1 MPESVLKDV
10 ERVMQYIEQ
19 VHGLADEHRN
29 ELGFLARGAYLEAA
43 MKGNLWVAIDV
54 VSGVFQGYL
63 LFGGRHPHLRIFHL
77 CVRAEHRSAG
87 VARRI
92 ITELIRYGTN
102 LSYFNITAR
111 VSSELDA
118 NGFWQRS
125 GFRIIKQ
132 IPGRRPATILNIY
145 SYDMDVPSLFDD
157 GSGKRLSINQAA
169 LQIDPKR
176 PLLPTPSYVID
187 LNVFFDAIRNR
198 DLGQCA
204 QILASALKHQI
215 RLFVTH
221 EFVKELGRSTKD
233 SSADPVLVF
242 AKQLPRLAP
251 PDARTMERL
260 VTDLKALFASTPPGP
275 REWTVNDT
283 SDQIHLATSIH
294 HQAFGFVTSDGTI
307 LRNSAKLHDRYGLDI
322 VSPTDIV
329 DSLERNEDQS
339 HVMSI
344 TSETRQL
351 TVSVID
357 DGNRADV
364 DRFLSRR
371 APDGGDL
378 TALLAPDPLQPCPES
393 IVVSSSC
400 QIIAMGVWPTMPG
413 PGRDAFIRV
422 YVEEEHPDSDRAIDH
437 ILEWGSGFGNRERAW
452 LFNLKIPPDQ
462 LRTRETA
469 LRRGFLR
476 RGEPSSGASVDLC
489 RVVNQGL
496 VSEESW
502 RRFRRD
508 FLDLTNLM
516 LPEVMPTYNE
526 MMKTGIVLG
535 REGGLPSSTL
545 SLFDFETFISPGYLV
560 GAGRE
565 AVIVPIRESYSDEL
579 LPPTRRQGLLFSQ
592 NEADFRLERAY
603 FLRAGMHKRIPRGTI
618 VVFYVSH
625 ERQQAVALG
634 RVTFSGTLTKTQ
646 ALLNLI
652 RQGVLTEAEIHQ
664 RVNERDEIAVFT
676 FDNVL
681 AFRQSI
687 DFQRLKNMGC
697 VDPTNLVT
705 AQTISHES
713 FGRIVGEAFGSENG

>member
-19 VHGLADEHRN
+19 VHGLADEHRD
-29 ELGFLARGAYLEAA
+29 EVGFLARGAYLEAA

-54 VSGVFQGYL
+54 ASGAFQGYL

-77 CVRAEHRSAG
+77 CVRPEHRSVG

-92 ITELIRYGTN
+92 ITEFILYATN
-102 LSYFNITAR
+102 LSYLNITAR

-132 IPGRRPATILNIY
+132 IPGRRSATILNIY

-157 GSGKRLSINQAA
+157 GNSQRSSINQAA

-187 LNVFFDAIRNR
+187 LNVFLDAIRSR

-221 EFVKELGRSTKD
+221 EFVIELERNIKD
-233 SSADPVLVF
+233 SRVDPVLVL
-242 AKQLPRLAP
+242 AKELPRLAP
-251 PDARTMERL
+251 PDARTMTKL
-260 VTDLKALFASTPPGP
+260 VTDLRALFASTPPGP

-307 LRNSAKLHDRYGLDI
+307 LRNAVKLHDRYSLDV

-329 DSLERNEDQS
+329 DSLERDEDQS
-339 HVMSI
+339 HVTSI

-357 DGNRADV
+357 ARNRADTN
-364 DRFLSRR
+364 RFLSRR
-371 APDGGDL
+371 APDSGNI
-378 TALLAPDPLQPCPES
+378 TALPTRDPLQQLPES
-393 IVVSSSC
+393 VVVSSSC
-400 QIIAMGVWPTMPG
+400 QIIAMGVWSTMPG
-413 PGRDAFIRV
+413 PGRDAFVHV
-422 YVEEEHPDSDRAIDH
+422 YVEEELPDSDRAIDH
-437 ILEWGSGFGNRERAW
+437 ILEWGSGLGKRDRAW
-452 LFNLKIPPDQ
+452 LFNLKIPGDQ
-462 LRTRETA
+462 LRTRQTA
-469 LRRGFLR
+469 FRRGFLR
-476 RGEPSSGASVDLC
+476 RGRPSSSTSVDLS
-489 RVVNQGL
+489 RVVYKG
-496 VSEESW
+496 VVPEVRW

-508 FLDLTNLM
+508 FLDLTNLI
-516 LPEVMPTYNE
+516 LPEAMPTYNE
-526 MMKTGIVLG
+526 MMKTGIVVDRG
-535 REGGLPSSTL
+535 GGLPSVTL
-545 SLFDFETFISPGYLV
+545 SLFDFETSISPGYLI
-560 GAGRE
+560 GAGRG
-565 AVIVPIRESYSDEL
+565 AVIVPIKESYSDEL

-603 FLRAGMHKRIPRGTI
+603 FLKAGIHQRIPRGTV

-625 ERQQAVALG
+625 SRQQAVALG

-646 ALLNLI
+646 ALLNLT
-652 RQGVLTEAEIHQ
+652 RQGVLSEAEIHE
-664 RVNERDEIAVFT
+664 RANERDEIAVFT

-681 AFRQSI
+681 TFRQSV
-687 DFQRLKNMGC
+687 DFRKLKEMGC
-697 VDPTNLVT
+697 VDRTNLVT
-705 AQTISHES
+705 AQAISHGS
-713 FGRIVGEAFGSENG
+713 FGRIVGEAFGRE

>member
-1 MPESVLKDV
+1 MAESVLKDV
-10 ERVMQYIEQ
+10 ERVMQYVER
-19 VHGLADEHRN
+19 VHGLADEHRD

-54 VSGVFQGYL
+54 VSGAFQGYL
-63 LFGGRHPHLRIFHL
+63 LFGGRYPHLRVFHL
-77 CVRAEHRSAG
+77 CVRPEHRSAG
-87 VARRI
+87 IARRI
-92 ITELIRYGTN
+92 IKELIRYGTN
-102 LSYFNITAR
+102 LSYLNITAR
-111 VSSELDA
+111 VSSVLDA

-132 IPGRRPATILNIY
+132 IPGRRPSTILNVY

-157 GSGKRLSINQAA
+157 GSRKRSSIDQAA

-176 PLLPTPSYVID
+176 PLLQTPSYVVD

-198 DLGQCA
+198 DLGQSA

-215 RLFVTH
+215 RLLVTH
-221 EFVKELGRSTKD
+221 EFVKELERSTKD

-260 VTDLKALFASTPPGP
+260 VTELRALFASTPPGP

-283 SDQIHLATSIH
+283 SDQIHLATAIH
-294 HQAFGFVTSDGTI
+294 HHAFGFVTSDGTI

-329 DSLERNEDQS
+329 DSLERDDDQS
-339 HVMSI
+339 HVTSI
-344 TSETRQL
+344 TSETRHL

-357 DGNRADV
+357 DGNRADA
-364 DRFLSRR
+364 DRFLSGRI
-371 APDGGDL
+371 PDGGDD
-378 TALLAPDPLQPCPES
+378 TALWARDPLQPLPES
-393 IVVSSSC
+393 SVVSSSC
-400 QIIAMGVWPTMPG
+400 RIIAIGVWSTMPG
-413 PGRDAFIRV
+413 PGRDAFV
-422 YVEEEHPDSDRAIDH
+422 HVCVDEEHPDSDRAIDH

-476 RGEPSSGASVDLC
+476 RGEPSSSASVHLS
-489 RVVNQGL
+489 RVVHKG
-496 VSEESW
+496 VVYEDGW
-502 RRFRRD
+502 RRFRRN
-508 FLDLTNLM
+508 FLDLTNLI
-516 LPEVMPTYNE
+516 LPDAMPTYTE

-535 REGGLPSSTL
+535 REDGLPSITL

-603 FLRAGMHKRIPRGTI
+603 FLQAGMHKRIPRGTV

-625 ERQQAVALG
+625 TRKQAVALG
-634 RVTFSGTLTKTQ
+634 RVTFSGTLTRTQ
-646 ALLNLI
+646 ALLNLT

-664 RVNERDEIAVFT
+664 RANERDEIAVFT

-681 AFRQSI
+681 AFRHSI
-687 DFQRLKNMGC
+687 DFRKLKDMGC
-697 VDPTNLVT
+697 VDRTNLVT
-705 AQTISHES
+705 AQAISHKS
-713 FGRIVGEAFGSENG
+713 FGRIVGEAFPSE